1 MEKEKKELL
10 KHIEVEEVPE
20 KKELMIESN
29 KTIDKRIKEY
39 NLFIENDCDNFPLNI
54 RLKMAF
60 EGENLGNPFRKYDP
74 KKHFDLDLNK
84 EFKFKYDGDI
94 SLKKCSENT
103 IVLSATSGNFK
114 FSLNGFS
121 KISDYDVAIQDKQEA
136 YS

>member
-1 MEKEKKELL
+1 MIKPLIVKNIVPIGIIDNEL
-10 KHIEVEEVPE
+10 IVQ
-20 KKELMIESN
+20 
-29 KTIDKRIKEY
+29 KRT
-39 NLFIENDCDNFPLNI
+39 
-54 RLKMAF
+54 
-60 EGENLGNPFRKYDP
+60 NLGV
-74 KKHFDLDLNK
+74 LNK